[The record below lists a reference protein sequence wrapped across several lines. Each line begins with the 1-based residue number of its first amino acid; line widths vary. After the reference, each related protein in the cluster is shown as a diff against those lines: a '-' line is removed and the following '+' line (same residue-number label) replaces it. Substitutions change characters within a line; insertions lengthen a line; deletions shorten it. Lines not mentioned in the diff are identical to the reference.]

1 MSLVARSLEAAGVPT
16 VMMASAL
23 DIVESGKPPRAAFV
37 DYPLGHTCGKPFDA
51 PDQLSVVRETLHL
64 LETATSPGHIVDLN
78 RSWSVP
84 DWRASMMT
92 TDSGDTREARD
103 TTPQYQ
109 FDEDR
114 RVAESKSDA
123 RT

>member
-23 DIVESGKPPRAAFV
+23 DIVESGKPPRA
-37 DYPLGHTCGKPFDA
+37 
-51 PDQLSVVRETLHL
+51 